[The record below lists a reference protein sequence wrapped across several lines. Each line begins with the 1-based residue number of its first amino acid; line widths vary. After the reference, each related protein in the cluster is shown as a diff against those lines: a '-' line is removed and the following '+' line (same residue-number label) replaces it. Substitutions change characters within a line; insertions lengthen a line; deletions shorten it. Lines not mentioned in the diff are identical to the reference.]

1 MEAPAGVHDE
11 IAEDAQAR
19 AAARRRLLLGLTA
32 AALFVLLACLAYWPV
47 APLNA
52 SHIVGCPCSDEA
64 QEVWY
69 LNWTA
74 FAVLHGHNP
83 FFTAYL
89 AAPAGAN
96 LGLDTAMPLLGFL
109 GLPVTATAGAVAT
122 YNILLRLALA
132 ASGFSMYLLLRR
144 YTSWWPA
151 AFLGGVLYGFSA
163 YMIGQGRGHLFL
175 TFVPIPPLMVAL
187 LDDWLV
193 RRRRPG
199 APSGALLGAAAGLQ
213 YLISPEVLAM
223 TVISLGVGL
232 LALCLRYRAMVRER
246 LSTFLSGAVAAAGVF
261 ALLAGYPIWMLL
273 AGPRHVTGPAHSVH
287 LLSVYRNT
295 VFGVILPTSN
305 QVINPPVSARFTNP
319 YLLHDP
325 AENGVYLGFPL
336 VVLLAGLV
344 VRCRRIGI
352 AMAAAIAGAVSLVL
366 SFGSRLELAR
376 HASPLRLPFAVLTH
390 LPLLKSIEPARFSLF
405 VQLAAAVILGV
416 GLDRLRTE
424 CLRVPAAGTPP
435 DGPSAPPLSQ
445 GPRPSRARPTSR
457 HAPRLVLALAAVAL
471 VPLVPRLPYHSVS
484 TQIPAF
490 FGSPAASVIPA
501 GAVTVTFPWN
511 VRPDDDGM
519 LWQVASGMRF
529 KLVSGDVFVP
539 GPHGTSS
546 AFIPPP
552 GPRAV
557 RQLLLEDSSRYKGPD
572 PPDDAATRAAMAEL
586 LDTRSIGVV
595 LVLRTSPG
603 AASVVEV
610 TTQVLGR
617 GPLTFGTIDVWVLRR
632 PAG

>member
-1 MEAPAGVHDE
+1 MSNGSSSADGPMEAPAGVHDE

-325 AENGVYLGFPL
+325 AENVVYL
-336 VVLLAGLV
+336 
-344 VRCRRIGI
+344 
-352 AMAAAIAGAVSLVL
+352 
-366 SFGSRLELAR
+366 
-376 HASPLRLPFAVLTH
+376 
-390 LPLLKSIEPARFSLF
+390 
-405 VQLAAAVILGV
+405 
-416 GLDRLRTE
+416 
-424 CLRVPAAGTPP
+424 
-435 DGPSAPPLSQ
+435 
-445 GPRPSRARPTSR
+445 
-457 HAPRLVLALAAVAL
+457 
-471 VPLVPRLPYHSVS
+471 
-484 TQIPAF
+484 
-490 FGSPAASVIPA
+490 
-501 GAVTVTFPWN
+501 
-511 VRPDDDGM
+511 
-519 LWQVASGMRF
+519 
-529 KLVSGDVFVP
+529 
-539 GPHGTSS
+539 
-546 AFIPPP
+546 
-552 GPRAV
+552 
-557 RQLLLEDSSRYKGPD
+557 
-572 PPDDAATRAAMAEL
+572 
-586 LDTRSIGVV
+586 
-595 LVLRTSPG
+595 
-603 AASVVEV
+603 
-610 TTQVLGR
+610 
-617 GPLTFGTIDVWVLRR
+617 
-632 PAG
+632 